1 LNVSDLA
8 GFENSCHQRG
18 AEIYP
23 AKIRGF
29 IYSPPS
35 GSHGIGHA
43 ARRLETKEFEF
54 PAAISRSDWLGG
66 GFMETGARQ
75 APGAFTVVV
84 KKSILGAKVI
94 NTEQED
100 LGKIEDLVIDAR
112 NSRVAYAILS
122 FGGVLGLGDKHF
134 AIPWEA
140 LTFDL
145 SQKVAV
151 LDMDKDRLKN
161 APGFDKDDWPD
172 LANQTWGAEVYD
184 YYGYRPYWQT

>member
-1 LNVSDLA
+1 LNFNKLA
-8 GFENSCHQRG
+8 GSRIGRDRHG
-18 AEIYP
+18 AEIHP

-29 IYSPPS
+29 IYSPWS
-35 GSHGIGHA
+35 GSRGIAHA
-43 ARRLETKEFEF
+43 ERRLETREFKNSKGNSKRWE
-54 PAAISRSDWLGG
+54 G
-66 GFMETGARQ
+66 GFMQTGARQ

-151 LDMDKDRLKN
+151 LDIDKNRLKN
-161 APGFDKDDWPD
+161 APGFDKEDWPD
-172 LANQTWGAEVYD
+172 LANQTWGAEVYE
-184 YYGYRPYWQT
+184 YYGFRPYWQS

>member
-1 LNVSDLA
+1 M
-8 GFENSCHQRG
+8 Q
-18 AEIYP
+18 
-23 AKIRGF
+23 
-29 IYSPPS
+29 
-35 GSHGIGHA
+35 
-43 ARRLETKEFEF
+43 
-54 PAAISRSDWLGG
+54 
-66 GFMETGARQ
+66 TGARQ

-151 LDMDKDRLKN
+151 LDIDKNRLRTVWSRNSSRKN
-161 APGFDKDDWPD
+161 TGIHLFALEPFAWHSSCRATVGNKKVKIPTAIRSDGKED
-172 LANQTWGAEVYD
+172 LCKPEQGRRLARLRW
-184 YYGYRPYWQT
+184 W